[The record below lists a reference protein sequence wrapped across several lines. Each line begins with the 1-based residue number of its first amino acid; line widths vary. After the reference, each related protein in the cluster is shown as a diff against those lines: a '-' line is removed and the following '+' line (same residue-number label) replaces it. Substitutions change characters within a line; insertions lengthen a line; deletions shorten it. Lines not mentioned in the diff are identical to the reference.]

1 MAMKKIYVFGKKSF
15 TLGFEIAGI
24 RNVKYTDGL
33 SGKEITKILKE
44 VTEKRDAG
52 IIIIEAE
59 EFEKLSQRDKEY
71 FENLKFPII
80 IPFSEQ
86 FKNEIL
92 RKKIIQTIG
101 IDLMR

>member
-1 MAMKKIYVFGKKSF
+1 MKKIYVFGKKSF

-33 SGKEITKILKE
+33 SGEDISKMLKEIVEKE
-44 VTEKRDAG
+44 DTG
-52 IIIIEAE
+52 IVIIEGE

-71 FENLKFPII
+71 FETLIFPMV

-86 FKNEIL
+86 FKSETL